1 MNEKIEEIQ
10 KVISNK
16 KDKEIAMKNA
26 LGTLIEPLTV
36 PEKQNT
42 TIIGLT
48 PRDRDRAMTELINRM
63 KG

>member
-1 MNEKIEEIQ
+1 
-10 KVISNK
+10 
-16 KDKEIAMKNA
+16 MKNA
-26 LGTLIEPLTV
+26 VGTLIEPLTV

-42 TIIGLT
+42 TIGLT